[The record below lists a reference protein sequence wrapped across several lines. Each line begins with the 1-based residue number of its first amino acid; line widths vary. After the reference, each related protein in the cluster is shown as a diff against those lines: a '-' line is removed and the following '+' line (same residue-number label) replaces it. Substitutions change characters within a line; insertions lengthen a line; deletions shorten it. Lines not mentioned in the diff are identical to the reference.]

1 MTDQSDDTPPLEK
14 IRVGISSCL
23 LGFEVR
29 FDKGH
34 KRDSYINGTLG
45 EYFEFVPVCPEMA
58 IGLGTP
64 REPIRLV
71 GDPDRPRAVGV
82 KTEGHDVTEA
92 LEAYGLQLSR
102 ELHDISGYIL
112 KRGSPSCGME
122 RVKLYHA
129 NRMPGGHTSGVY
141 ARVFMQAQPLLPME
155 EEGRLSDPIL
165 RENFIQRVFVYHRW
179 QALETQ
185 GMTPARLVGFHTR
198 HKLMVMAHSQAAYQ
212 RLGRRVA
219 RAGSEPME
227 ELARAYVTELMDTLK
242 RRASRKQHAN
252 EPTDHAEHTPDDSK
266 DEAHDQCLQH
276 DKPLIAALEHEQDC
290 PVDHI
295 QEQASEHAPP
305 DTASRGVP
313 PPPYQGASHEQQK
326 HMQAKD
332 QRRHPFLPRI
342 LIPFPARRLRIQVQN
357 IDSLLY
363 PEPQH
368 LAVFGG

>member
-1 MTDQSDDTPPLEK
+1 MTDQSDDTPPLDK

-45 EYFEFVPVCPEMA
+45 EYFEFVPDCPEMA

-82 KTEGHDVTEA
+82 KTAGLDVTEA
-92 LEAYGLQLSR
+92 LEAYGLQMSR
-102 ELHDISGYIL
+102 ELRDISGYIL
-112 KRGSPSCGME
+112 KRASPSCGME

-129 NRMPGGHTSGVY
+129 NGMPGGQTSGVY
-141 ARVFMQAQPLLPME
+141 ARVFAQAQPLLPME

-179 QALETQ
+179 QALEAQ
-185 GMTPARLVGFHTR
+185 GMTPARLVDFHTR
-198 HKLMVMAHSQAAYQ
+198 HKLMIMAHSQAAYQ

-219 RAGSEPME
+219 RAGSEPMD
-227 ELARAYVTELMDTLK
+227 ELAQAYVTELMDTLK

-252 EPTDHAEHTPDDSK
+252 VLMHLMGYLKRALDAE
-266 DEAHDQCLQH
+266 
-276 DKPLIAALEHEQDC
+276 DKAEMLETIEVYRLGRVPL
-290 PVDHI
+290 V
-295 QEQASEHAPP
+295 
-305 DTASRGVP
+305 VP
-313 PPPYQGASHEQQK
+313 ITLLK
-326 HMQAKD
+326 HHF
-332 QRRHPFLPRI
+332 RRHPDPYVQDQYYLDPHPKE
-342 LIPFPARRLRIQVQN
+342 LMLRNV
-357 IDSLLY
+357 L
-363 PEPQH
+363 
-368 LAVFGG
+368 